1 MKLLERE
8 FTFDRVIRLA
18 IGAAVIGGLVY
29 LLGLL
34 RGVLTPFAIALL
46 LAYLLNPLVS
56 AIQRRIRNR
65 PIAVILSL
73 LLVIGIVSTAIVLLV
88 PMLARE
94 FAALGGLLRQAA
106 NLQLPAWVQNWFPD
120 NRWADMVQRLS
131 EPDIQELFTTDRL
144 WQWAETGLQKIV
156 PGAWKL
162 LSGAASV
169 MIGAVGLGIVLFYL
183 VLLLM
188 DYDYFQATWPNMIP
202 EDYRD
207 ATLDFLSEF
216 ADGMRRYFRGQT
228 AVATIVGI
236 LFACGF
242 TLIGLPM
249 GILLG
254 LFIGLLNMVP
264 YLQIIGAV
272 PAFFLATLGALAAG
286 TNVWVALGLC
296 AGVFIVVQTL
306 QDLVLIPRILGRS
319 LGLNPVAILLSL
331 SIWGRLLGAL
341 GLLIALPMTCL
352 LLAWYRRNLVPS
364 TRPPSRQPQPATPL
378 PPPTAEEAAAA
389 PQPQNGQK

>member
-1 MKLLERE
+1 MKLLDRE

-18 IGAAVIGGLVY
+18 IGAAVIGGLIY

-46 LAYLLNPLVS
+46 LAYLFNPLVS

-65 PIAVILSL
+65 PVAVALSL
-73 LLVIGIVSTAIVLLV
+73 LLVLGIVTAAIVVLV
-88 PMLARE
+88 PVLARE

-106 NLQLPAWVQNWFPD
+106 TLQLPAWVQDWFPD

-131 EPDIQELFTTDRL
+131 EPDIQEFFTTDRL
-144 WQWAETGLQKIV
+144 WQWAETGLQKAV

-162 LSGAASV
+162 LSGAAS
-169 MIGAVGLGIVLFYL
+169 IIFGAVGLGIVLFYL
-183 VLLLM
+183 VLLLI
-188 DYDYFQATWPNMIP
+188 DYDHFQTAWPNMIP
-202 EDYRD
+202 EDYRA
-207 ATLDFLSEF
+207 ATLDFLAEF

-236 LFACGF
+236 LFAGGF
-242 TLIGLPM
+242 ALIGLPM

-264 YLQIIGAV
+264 YLQIIGVV
-272 PAFFLATLGALAAG
+272 PAFLLAALGALAVG
-286 TNVWVALGLC
+286 NNVWVALGLC
-296 AGVFIVVQTL
+296 AGVFIVVQAF
-306 QDLVLIPRILGRS
+306 QDLVLVPRILGRS

-364 TRPPSRQPQPATPL
+364 TRQSRRPQPARHL
-378 PPPTAEEAAAA
+378 PSPAAEEAAAA
-389 PQPQNGQK
+389 PQPQNSQK

>member
-1 MKLLERE
+1 MKLLDRE

-18 IGAAVIGGLVY
+18 IGAAVIGGLIY

-46 LAYLLNPLVS
+46 LAYLFNPLVS

-65 PIAVILSL
+65 PVAVALSL
-73 LLVIGIVSTAIVLLV
+73 LLVLGIVTAAIVVLV
-88 PMLARE
+88 PVLARE

-106 NLQLPAWVQNWFPD
+106 TLQLPAWVQDWFPD

-131 EPDIQELFTTDRL
+131 EPDIQEFFTTDRL
-144 WQWAETGLQKIV
+144 WQWAETGLQKAV

-162 LSGAASV
+162 LSGAAS
-169 MIGAVGLGIVLFYL
+169 IIFGAVGLGIVLFYL
-183 VLLLM
+183 VLLLI
-188 DYDYFQATWPNMIP
+188 DYDHFQTAWPNMIP
-202 EDYRD
+202 EDYRA
-207 ATLDFLSEF
+207 ATLDFLAEF

-236 LFACGF
+236 LFAGGF
-242 TLIGLPM
+242 ALIGLPM

-264 YLQIIGAV
+264 YLQIIGVV
-272 PAFFLATLGALAAG
+272 PAFLLAVLGALAAG
-286 TNVWVALGLC
+286 NNVWVALGLC
-296 AGVFIVVQTL
+296 AGVFIVVQTF
-306 QDLVLIPRILGRS
+306 QDLVLVPRILGRS

-364 TRPPSRQPQPATPL
+364 TRQSRRPQPARHL
-378 PPPTAEEAAAA
+378 PSPAAEEAAAA
-389 PQPQNGQK
+389 PQPQNSQK